1 MDEELMYHP
10 EDRYWCTMHVLNTC
24 NMICFEER
32 FRVGC
37 FLQYCGGI
45 LWNQAYCFPLAHSY
59 LHNIGGY
66 SKILFF
72 ERMNRL
78 ILAKKRRVRH
88 SHISDKAF
96 VFGQAQSD
104 VNMIFGNFL
113 PSHCVERGRMG
124 VFGKNKQITVS
135 MVHWYLRTTL
145 PGWQNWSIYPVPNFH
160 EQKNTKPLY
169 F

>member
-78 ILAKKRRVRH
+78 ILVKKRRVRQ
-88 SHISDKAF
+88 SLISNKAF
-96 VFGQAQSD
+96 VFGQAQLD
-104 VNMIFGNFL
+104 VWYSEIFCPVIVLNEVEWEFL
-113 PSHCVERGRMG
+113 A
-124 VFGKNKQITVS
+124 KNKQITVS